1 MARGD
6 FTHAFGDCVCD
17 GGLGRTICLCIRAMF
32 VQCRGINVW
41 VYNAFM
47 SSNGGMYGRSMA
59 GTSTQPKLR
68 VGLESSC
75 TLAWHL
81 NPGSQV
87 RSGLE
92 HTDFVFFSFVLFFFL
107 CYRPHVEVPR
117 PRMDC
122 HSSDLD
128 GCIGK
133 VGHLTLQRGELFPC
147 SLSQCELVPF
157 MGDRRVMSRDCAGR

>member
-32 VQCRGINVW
+32 VQCRGIYVW

-81 NPGSQV
+81 NPGFQV
-87 RSGLE
+87 RGRME
-92 HTDFVFFSFVLFFFL
+92 HTDFGLAWLGLVWFVLWA
-107 CYRPHVEVPR
+107 
-117 PRMDC
+117 
-122 HSSDLD
+122 
-128 GCIGK
+128 
-133 VGHLTLQRGELFPC
+133 PC
-147 SLSQCELVPF
+147 GGSQ
-157 MGDRRVMSRDCAGR
+157 A

>member
-17 GGLGRTICLCIRAMF
+17 GGLGRTICLCI
-32 VQCRGINVW
+32 
-41 VYNAFM
+41 NAFM

-87 RSGLE
+87 RGGME
-92 HTDFVFFSFVLFFFL
+92 HTDFGLAWLGLVWFVLWA
-107 CYRPHVEVPR
+107 
-117 PRMDC
+117 
-122 HSSDLD
+122 
-128 GCIGK
+128 
-133 VGHLTLQRGELFPC
+133 PC
-147 SLSQCELVPF
+147 GGSQ
-157 MGDRRVMSRDCAGR
+157 A

>member
-32 VQCRGINVW
+32 VQCQGINVW

-92 HTDFVFFSFVLFFFL
+92 HNDYFFSFF
-107 CYRPHVEVPR
+107 
-117 PRMDC
+117 
-122 HSSDLD
+122 
-128 GCIGK
+128 
-133 VGHLTLQRGELFPC
+133 
-147 SLSQCELVPF
+147 
-157 MGDRRVMSRDCAGR
+157 

>member
-1 MARGD
+1 MFVPWCSEEYLARGD

-32 VQCRGINVW
+32 VQCRGIYVW

-87 RSGLE
+87 RGGME
-92 HTDFVFFSFVLFFFL
+92 HTDFGLAWFGLVCL
-107 CYRPHVEVPR
+107 CYGPHVEVPR
-117 PRMDC
+117 PRMEC

-128 GCIGK
+128 GCSDK
-133 VGHLTLQRGELFPC
+133 VGPLTFCTTKE
-147 SLSQCELVPF
+147 
-157 MGDRRVMSRDCAGR
+157 